1 MRGALSSDR
10 RVSHDFLHRRT
21 LRPHRP
27 AWASVSPTGCIGIRR
42 ANRSS
47 RKARAPS
54 RDELQGLLLK
64 IIARLM
70 NMLTRQGC
78 LVEEQG
84 MTYLTDIGPDHPLT
98 ALQAASCTYR
108 IALGL
113 RAGQKVLSL
122 RTVSGR
128 DKKKRRG
135 TMRRGAWVTAWMR
148 NCIEPGVRS
157 WPLKYLVGI
166 PLPLKIQ
173 ISVSLLANHLRHG
186 GNRSPAT

>member
-1 MRGALSSDR
+1 MYRHPQGEPVFQEA
-10 RVSHDFLHRRT
+10 
-21 LRPHRP
+21 P
-27 AWASVSPTGCIGIRR
+27 
-42 ANRSS
+42 
-47 RKARAPS
+47 APS

-128 DKKKRRG
+128 DKKN
-135 TMRRGAWVTAWMR
+135 TAVL
-148 NCIEPGVRS
+148 CAE
-157 WPLKYLVGI
+157 
-166 PLPLKIQ
+166 
-173 ISVSLLANHLRHG
+173 AHG
-186 GNRSPAT
+186 YGLDAQLH